1 MLYLYPELVDM
12 DELSRVEPIPAGDFP
27 DFIGFGR
34 FTDRTPN
41 GTIGDGSYQGKR
53 GKDRDPVC
61 GPDRGVYG
69 AELPLKKRGGWM
81 I

>member
-12 DELSRVEPIPAGDFP
+12 DELSRVEPITAGDFP

-41 GTIGDGSYQGKR
+41 GTIGDATVATREKGEKIVTR
-53 GKDRDPVC
+53 CVDRIAAYMEQNF
-61 GPDRGVYG
+61 R
-69 AELPLKKRGGWM
+69 
-81 I
+81 